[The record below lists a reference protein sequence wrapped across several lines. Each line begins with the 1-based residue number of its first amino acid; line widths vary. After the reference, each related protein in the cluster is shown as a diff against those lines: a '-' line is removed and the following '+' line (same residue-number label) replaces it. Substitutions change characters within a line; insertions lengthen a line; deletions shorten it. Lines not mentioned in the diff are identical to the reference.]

1 MKRNLLRS
9 RDSHAEERVGSI
21 ELFFDL
27 VFVFAVTQISHVII
41 LHPDPLGFAQAAIL
55 FVAIWW
61 VWVETAWVTNW
72 LDVRHVPVRI
82 LLFALMGGALV
93 MSISLPEAFGAR
105 GLTFAASFLAIQF
118 GRHGFMLL
126 ALARHNR
133 DNFRNFVRITIWAL
147 IEAPFWIAGALQET
161 LAARMVLWSVALV
174 ILNVAPMIGFALP
187 RLGRSET
194 RTWDIEGHHFSERCG
209 LFIIIALGESIVVT
223 GAAFGET
230 AWTAPA
236 IAAFASA
243 FIGTIAMWW
252 LYFDIGAERAARLL
266 ARDKDPGRMARLAY
280 TYFHIPIVAGIVVT
294 AASDGM
300 AVVQPVGDA
309 GPGAVAALL
318 GGPAL
323 YLFGNLLFKRA
334 SGAEHFPL
342 SHLAGLGLLA
352 AIAPFASNL
361 SPLALSLAATGALVL
376 VAAWELLSLRDT
388 RRALGT

>member
-27 VFVFAVTQISHVII
+27 VFVFAVTQISHNIL
-41 LHPDPLGFAQAAIL
+41 LHPDALGFAQAGIL

-61 VWVETAWVTNW
+61 VWVETAWFTNW
-72 LDVRHVPVRI
+72 LDVRFMPVRM

-93 MSISLPEAFGAR
+93 MSISLPEAFAER
-105 GLTFAASFLAIQF
+105 GLVFVLSYLVIQL

-133 DNFRNFVRITIWAL
+133 ENFHNFVRITIWAL
-147 IEAPFWIAGALQET
+147 IEAPFWIAGALQES
-161 LAARMVLWSVALV
+161 LGARMILWGVALS
-174 ILNVAPMIGFALP
+174 ILNLAPMIGFVLP

-194 RTWDIEGHHFSERCG
+194 RSWDIEGHHFSERCG

-223 GAAFGET
+223 GASFGESPWSM
-230 AWTAPA
+230 AA

-252 LYFDIGAERAARLL
+252 LYFDVGAERAARRL
-266 ARDKDPGRMARLAY
+266 AVDKDPGRMARLAY
-280 TYFHIPIVAGIVVT
+280 TYFHMPIVAGIVVS

-300 AVVQPVGDA
+300 AVVQPAGHVGL
-309 GPGAVAALL
+309 GQAVALL

-323 YLFGNLLFKRA
+323 YLFGNLLFKRS
-334 SGAEHFPL
+334 SGGEHFPL
-342 SHLAGLGLLA
+342 SHLVGLGLLA
-352 AIAPFASNL
+352 ATAPFAPHL
-361 SPLALSLAATGALVL
+361 SPLLLSAIATGALVL
-376 VAAWELLSLRDT
+376 TAAWELRSLRDT
-388 RRALGT
+388 RRALEI